1 VTKRPEAR
9 AARLT
14 AGAIGSALFCVLS
27 TCGGPSAAL
36 RAGRAGAVE
45 EGMATYY
52 AARLAGHRTAN
63 GERYDP
69 AAFTAAH
76 PVRPF
81 GTRVKVTRV
90 EDQPRS
96 VLVRINDRCAGGK
109 KIIDLSEAA
118 ARRLGMLKAG
128 IVRVRLQV
136 VSGPG
141 R

>member
-1 VTKRPEAR
+1 MARSEAR

-14 AGAIGSALFCVLS
+14 AGAIAAAMFCVLS
-27 TCGGPSAAL
+27 TCAGPSAAL
-36 RAGRAGAVE
+36 RGGRAGAVE

-69 AAFTAAH
+69 AALTAAH
-76 PVRPF
+76 SVLPF

-90 EDQPRS
+90 EAQQRS
-96 VLVRINDRCAGGK
+96 VLVRINDRCASGK

-128 IVRVRLQV
+128 IVQVRLQV
-136 VSGPG
+136 VSAPG

>member
-1 VTKRPEAR
+1 
-9 AARLT
+9 
-14 AGAIGSALFCVLS
+14 
-27 TCGGPSAAL
+27 
-36 RAGRAGAVE
+36 
-45 EGMATYY
+45 MATYY

-69 AAFTAAH
+69 AALTAAH
-76 PVRPF
+76 SVLPF

-90 EDQPRS
+90 EAQQRS
-96 VLVRINDRCAGGK
+96 VLVRINDRCASGK

-128 IVRVRLQV
+128 IVHVRLQV
-136 VSGPG
+136 VSAPG